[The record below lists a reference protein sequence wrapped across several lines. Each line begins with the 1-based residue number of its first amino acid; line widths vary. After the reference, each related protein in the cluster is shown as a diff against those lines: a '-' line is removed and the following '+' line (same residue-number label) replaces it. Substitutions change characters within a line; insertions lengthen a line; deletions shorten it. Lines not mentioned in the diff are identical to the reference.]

1 MSAAQQSRAHDSA
14 QIVGVFDAVAQHEEG
29 RFALLFGS
37 GQQVLHRC
45 IFDLTGKG
53 SHALMA
59 LGAGHKAQLV
69 GVYPLDGGTGFLRH
83 CGIVSSHSRGHALGQ
98 QHRIH
103 AGAALQQLCDRVLA
117 VDEALVP
124 GLVVGLFAAGTA
136 GHIAFFHEVLLPFLS
151 QDAKVLPAR
160 RHRIAS
166 NEFSGPQR
174 CKAAFCGRH

>member
-1 MSAAQQSRAHDSA
+1 MRIKS
-14 QIVGVFDAVAQHEEG
+14 GVWYWLAVA
-29 RFALLFGS
+29 S
-37 GQQVLHRC
+37 GAVGMLY
-45 IFDLTGKG
+45 
-53 SHALMA
+53 A
-59 LGAGHKAQLV
+59 LGFAGSIEAL
-69 GVYPLDGGTGFLRH
+69 GVISDTDFITAMVLLLLALFFARLGDPLDGGTGFLRH
-83 CGIVSSHSRGHALGQ
+83 CGIVSGHSRGHALGQ

-151 QDAKVLPAR
+151 QDAKALPAR